1 MRIMLPMLRDSRR
14 YLSMW
19 TINFALGDEDEKE
32 EEEEEEGENINNLG

>member
-32 EEEEEEGENINNLG
+32 EEEEGGENINNLG